1 MNKEVGRVRI
11 AVVGLGGVGGYYGGK
26 LARHCLNREDREVI
40 FIARGDHLKA
50 IQKNGLQQIT
60 VEGTFTAI
68 PHLATDDPT
77 GVGVFDLV
85 LFCVKAYDL
94 EESAKMLKNNISEQT
109 VAVTLLN
116 GVDHAERLKELLP
129 KARVLNGCVY
139 IGAYRVSPG
148 VVRQVGGS
156 CKLFFGP
163 EDGRCKEA
171 RWVEAVLREAG
182 IQAEYREDIKTVVW
196 EKYLFIS
203 PVANATTYLGKTF
216 GELLRSEESMK
227 LLDGLL
233 DELERVARDQ
243 GVRLPQEIHRMSLE
257 RISSFPPE
265 TKSSMQL
272 DFERGAK
279 TELDALTGYV
289 VRYARDHG
297 MAVPTYGE
305 VYEWLLRRG
314 ETRE

>member
-1 MNKEVGRVRI
+1 
-11 AVVGLGGVGGYYGGK
+11 
-26 LARHCLNREDREVI
+26 
-40 FIARGDHLKA
+40 
-50 IQKNGLQQIT
+50 
-60 VEGTFTAI
+60 
-68 PHLATDDPT
+68 
-77 GVGVFDLV
+77 
-85 LFCVKAYDL
+85 
-94 EESAKMLKNNISEQT
+94 
-109 VAVTLLN
+109 
-116 GVDHAERLKELLP
+116 
-129 KARVLNGCVY
+129 
-139 IGAYRVSPG
+139 
-148 VVRQVGGS
+148 
-156 CKLFFGP
+156 
-163 EDGRCKEA
+163 
-171 RWVEAVLREAG
+171 VLREAG

-279 TELDALTGYV
+279 TELEALTGYV